1 MDRYVVKNGEKLR
14 TGYTTGTTATVAAVA
29 AAKML
34 LTGEAIHEARVSLPQ
49 GDEAMLE
56 VKSCRI
62 HDDACTAVVLKDGG
76 DDPDI
81 THGTEINATIRLISD
96 GIEIKGG
103 RGVGTVTTEGM
114 RCATGEAAI
123 NPVPRKMIR
132 ENLNNLATELE
143 YEGGFS
149 VTISV
154 PQGEDLAKQTYN
166 PRLGIVGGISIL
178 GTTGIVWPMSE
189 KALIDTIK
197 VELDRKYADNPEYV
211 IISPGNYGQDY
222 CQNNLGIDINDAVK
236 ISNFLGD
243 SLDYIAY
250 KGFKKVLL
258 VGHTG
263 KLIKVAGGIMNT
275 HSSYGDCRMEIIS
288 AYSALL
294 GADSETVDNI
304 LNCVTTDQAMDII
317 KEKDYYSS
325 LKKKLAERVKY
336 HLDFRLKGKT
346 EIEFIMF
353 TTDKM
358 HTMESSNFRTFLKS
372 LKSKSKDEK
381 EGR

>member
-1 MDRYVVKNGEKLR
+1 MKNGERLR
-14 TGYTTGTTATVAAVA
+14 TGYTTGTTATVATVA

-34 LTGEAIHEARVSLPQ
+34 LTGEAIYEARVSLPQ
-49 GDEAMLE
+49 GEEALLE
-56 VKSCRI
+56 VKNCCI
-62 HDDACTAVVLKDGG
+62 HETCCTAIVLKDGG

-81 THGTEINATIRLISD
+81 THGTEIHATVKLISE
-96 GIEIKGG
+96 GIEIRGG
-103 RGVGTVTTEGM
+103 KGVGTVTTEGM
-114 RCATGEAAI
+114 RCAKGEAAI
-123 NPVPRKMIR
+123 NPVPRKMII
-132 ENLNNLATELE
+132 ENLNNLAKELE
-143 YEGGFS
+143 YRGGFS

-154 PQGEDLAKQTYN
+154 PDGEALAKQTYN

-222 CQNNLGIDINDAVK
+222 CQNNLGIDINEAVK

-250 KGFKKVLL
+250 KGFKRVLL

-263 KLIKVAGGIMNT
+263 KLVKVAGGIMNT

-317 KEKDYYSS
+317 KEKEYYSS

-336 HLDFRLKGKT
+336 HLNFRLKGKA

-353 TTDKM
+353 TTDKR

-372 LKSKSKDEK
+372 FKTIK
-381 EGR
+381 

>member
-1 MDRYVVKNGEKLR
+1 MKNGERLR
-14 TGYTTGTTATVAAVA
+14 TGYTTGTTATVATVA

-34 LTGEAIHEARVSLPQ
+34 LTGEAIYEARVSLPQ
-49 GDEAMLE
+49 GEEALLE
-56 VKSCRI
+56 VKNCWI
-62 HDDACTAVVLKDGG
+62 HEACCTAIVLKDGG

-81 THGTEINATIRLISD
+81 TNGTEIHATVRLIAE

-103 RGVGTVTTEGM
+103 KGVGTVTTEGM
-114 RCATGEAAI
+114 RCAKGEAAI
-123 NPVPRKMIR
+123 NPVPRKMIID
-132 ENLNNLATELE
+132 NLNNLAKELE
-143 YEGGFS
+143 YRGGFS

-154 PQGEDLAKQTYN
+154 PDGEALAKQTYN

-222 CQNNLGIDINDAVK
+222 CQNNLGIDINEAVK

-250 KGFKKVLL
+250 KGFKRVLL

-263 KLIKVAGGIMNT
+263 KLVKVAGGIMNT

-317 KEKDYYSS
+317 KEKEYYSS

-336 HLDFRLKGKT
+336 HLNFRLKGKA

-353 TTDKM
+353 TTDKR

-372 LKSKSKDEK
+372 FKTIK
-381 EGR
+381 